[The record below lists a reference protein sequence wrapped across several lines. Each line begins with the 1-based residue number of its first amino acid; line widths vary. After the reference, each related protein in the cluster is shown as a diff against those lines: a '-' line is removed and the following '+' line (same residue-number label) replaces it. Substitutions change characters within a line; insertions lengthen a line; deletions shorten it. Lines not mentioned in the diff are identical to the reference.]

1 MLYNSEFLCNFAGK
15 SQRDTTMK
23 VINLSEQPSLL
34 NQYLKELRS
43 VDTQKDSMRFR
54 RNIERIGEIMAVE
67 ISKHLNYAVEQVQ
80 TPLAVAEVAVPQDKV
95 VVGTLLRAGL
105 PMHQGFLNMFD
116 KAENAFI
123 SAYRK
128 ETIGRRGEMQIE
140 IVSEYLAAPCIE
152 GKTLI
157 LVDPMLA
164 TGLSMEVAYKA
175 LLSHGTPERI
185 HIACLFGTPQSIA
198 YLQENMPENVT
209 LWCAV
214 IDPVLNEKKYIVPG
228 LGDAGD
234 LCFGEKL

>member
-1 MLYNSEFLCNFAGK
+1 
-15 SQRDTTMK
+15 MK

-34 NQYLKELRS
+34 NQYLKEMRS
-43 VDTQKDSMRFR
+43 VDIQKDSMRFR
-54 RNIERIGEIMAVE
+54 RNTERIGEIMAVE
-67 ISKHLNYAVEQVQ
+67 ISKQLTYAVEQVQ
-80 TPLAVAEVAVPQDKV
+80 TPLAIADMEIPQDQV
-95 VVGTLLRAGL
+95 VLGTLLRAGL

-123 SAYRK
+123 SAYRR

-140 IVSEYLAAPCIE
+140 IVSEYLAAPSIE

-164 TGLSMEVAYKA
+164 TGLSMEVGYKA
-175 LLSHGTPERI
+175 LLKHGTPKNV
-185 HIACLFGTPQSIA
+185 HIACLFGTPQAIN
-198 YLQENMPENVT
+198 YLQETMPEDCT

-214 IDPVLNEKKYIVPG
+214 IDPILNPHKYIVPG

-234 LCFGEKL
+234 LCFGAKL